1 MCVLQGFLRKE
12 FKHVVALSIM
22 IEGQNGLTWPH
33 WKRIVREV
41 EDLGF
46 AGLFRSDHFKHAQ
59 PPDDDA
65 LEMIVS
71 LTYLADHAQR
81 IHFGSLVAPV
91 TFRDPVLLARQA
103 AALDDLSGGRLLLGV
118 GAGWPARAH
127 HLFGY
132 NFGDVPTRMAR
143 LQEGLEVITRLLRSD
158 EPATYE
164 GRFFQ
169 LRGAT
174 LLPRPQRSGGPPILL
189 GGNSSQHTLP
199 LVARY
204 ADIWNANFITPGAFH
219 ERSATL
225 DQLLRTAGRNPD
237 DVRRTVM
244 LGLLFGRDMNDLE
257 RRLREPPGYPRE
269 SPDTGIQALKASG
282 RVLAGTPEMI
292 IEQIHAYENAGAAEV
307 MLQWLDCND
316 ISLPR
321 AFAASVLPHL

>member
-1 MCVLQGFLRKE
+1 M
-12 FKHVVALSIM
+12 VALSIM

-46 AGLFRSDHFKHAQ
+46 AGLFRSDHFTHAQ
-59 PPDDDA
+59 PPDDDS
-65 LEMIVS
+65 LELIVS
-71 LTYLADHAQR
+71 LTYLADHTQR
-81 IHFGSLVAPV
+81 LHFGSLVAPV

-103 AALDDLSGGRLLLGV
+103 AALDDLSGGRLVLGV
-118 GAGWPARAH
+118 GAGWQAREH

-132 NFGDVPTRMAR
+132 TFADAPTRMAR

-158 EPATYE
+158 EPATYQ
-164 GRFFQ
+164 GSFFQ

-174 LLPRPQRSGGPPILL
+174 LLPHPGRAGGPPILI
-189 GGNSSQHTLP
+189 GGNSSKHTLP

-225 DQLLRTAGRNPD
+225 DQLLHTAGRNPG
-237 DVRRTVM
+237 DVGRTVM
-244 LGLLFGRDMNDLE
+244 LGLLFGHDMNDLE
-257 RRLREPPGYPRE
+257 RRLRETPGYAGQ
-269 SPDTGIQALKASG
+269 SPDSVVEALKASG
-282 RVLAGTPEMI
+282 RALAGTPEMI
-292 IEQIHAYENAGAAEV
+292 IEQIHAYEHAGAGEV
-307 MLQWLDCND
+307 MLQWLDLHD
-316 ISLPR
+316 IAGLR